1 MLFVPSVLGTGFMR
15 KKMDE
20 VFLFKWN
27 NFQNNVT
34 NSFKGLREE
43 NDFYDVT
50 LVSDDNQQVSAH
62 KIVLSASSEYFKT
75 ILKTN
80 KHSHPLLC
88 LNQIDSSDLKNIL
101 DFIYNGELQIYPD
114 QLDKFLNNA
123 KRFQLQG
130 LIHQKISTKVEHIE
144 GDIKQCDDQFQ
155 CNVEKWEEVEQFDES
170 SKMSDCPEYDKIV
183 QEAKDLKKN
192 QKLLKEI
199 IKKKVNIEAECFENM
214 EQLDQK
220 IDEMIE
226 NNGYNNKKCKICG
239 KISIGSSQARTHAE
253 THIQGL
259 SFPCELCHKS
269 FRTRQSLRH
278 HNNKF
283 H

>member
-1 MLFVPSVLGTGFMR
+1 MLLLTSVLGTGFMQKR
-15 KKMDE
+15 MDE

-130 LIHQKISTKVEHIE
+130 LQ
-144 GDIKQCDDQFQ
+144 Q
-155 CNVEKWEEVEQFDES
+155 
-170 SKMSDCPEYDKIV
+170 
-183 QEAKDLKKN
+183 
-192 QKLLKEI
+192 
-199 IKKKVNIEAECFENM
+199 
-214 EQLDQK
+214 
-220 IDEMIE
+220 
-226 NNGYNNKKCKICG
+226 NGTY
-239 KISIGSSQARTHAE
+239 
-253 THIQGL
+253 
-259 SFPCELCHKS
+259 
-269 FRTRQSLRH
+269 
-278 HNNKF
+278 
-283 H
+283 